1 MMDSMRTAS
10 QQIGKGIVEEGLDD
24 TMSDEEMD
32 FLLAEDRDEINA
44 LLQEAYDA
52 KARGD
57 SAPLEPLH
65 VLLAEERARFLAS
78 QG

>member
-1 MMDSMRTAS
+1 MDSMRTAS

>member
-1 MMDSMRTAS
+1 MMEGMRTAI
-10 QQIGKGIVEEGLDD
+10 QQIGKGIVEAVLDD
-24 TMSDEEMD
+24 SISDEEMD
-32 FLLAEDRDEINA
+32 DLLAEDHEEINA

-52 KARGD
+52 KERGEF
-57 SAPLEPLH
+57 APLEPLH

>member
-1 MMDSMRTAS
+1 MANVNPRA
-10 QQIGKGIVEEGLDD
+10 GKGTLEAVLDD
-24 TMSDEEMD
+24 GVSDEEMD
-32 FLLAEDRDEINA
+32 RLLAEDRDEIDA

-52 KARGD
+52 RARGD

-65 VLLAEERARFLAS
+65 ILLAEERARFKAS

>member
-1 MMDSMRTAS
+1 MEITHPRIETGM
-10 QQIGKGIVEEGLDD
+10 VEAMLDETISEADLDLRFAEG
-24 TMSDEEMD
+24 
-32 FLLAEDRDEINA
+32 RDEINT

-65 VLLAEERARFLAS
+65 VLLAEERARFIAS

>member
-1 MMDSMRTAS
+1 MRTAS